1 MESIHLTVFS
11 TAAYMHATQIPA
23 LEAAFPGNVKC
34 LDVPLSADT
43 APLAAGSNA
52 VCLFVN
58 DVADADAIDALADL
72 GVRFI
77 AMRCAGFD
85 RVDLDRC
92 RARGVAVVRVPAYSP
107 HAIAEHTVAL
117 MLALN
122 RQLIKANARVTQ
134 GNYSLSGL
142 VGFDMHGKTVGVIG
156 TGKIGRGVASIL
168 LEWGAK
174 CWRTTCG
181 PRRSRR
187 RGSPVRRHRR
197 GTPSAMPRCH
207 ASLPSDPRYAPSDER
222 RTSRADVP
230 RVDARQHVARRA
242 GGHVGARGCAGPTQ
256 GGVCGA

>member
-1 MESIHLTVFS
+1 M
-11 TAAYMHATQIPA
+11 
-23 LEAAFPGNVKC
+23 
-34 LDVPLSADT
+34 PLSADT

-92 RARGVAVVRVPAYSP
+92 RARGWRSESP
-107 HAIAEHTVAL
+107 RAPPRHRRAHRRAH

-168 LEWGAK
+168 LEMGAK

-181 PRRSRR
+181 PRRKP
-187 RGSPVRRHRR
+187 SPRES
-197 GTPSAMPRCH
+197 GTSTPSRNSFRDA
-207 ASLPSDPRYAPSDER
+207 AL
-222 RTSRADVP
+222 SRFTAL
-230 RVDARQHVARRA
+230 
-242 GGHVGARGCAGPTQ
+242 
-256 GGVCGA
+256 